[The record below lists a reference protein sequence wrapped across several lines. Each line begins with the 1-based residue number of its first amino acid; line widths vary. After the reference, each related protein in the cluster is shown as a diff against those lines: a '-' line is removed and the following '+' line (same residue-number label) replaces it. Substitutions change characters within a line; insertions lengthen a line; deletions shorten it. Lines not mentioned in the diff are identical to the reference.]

1 MEELDLKELIQIF
14 WEKRVQI
21 ILIVAIFIVIGLI
34 YTMGFVKP
42 KYKAETSLL
51 LATNS
56 SSQSNSDGITINDLN
71 INSKLVSTYSDM
83 VKKGNKI
90 PREVIKNLG
99 IDLQEDDVRKSI
111 TIQAR
116 DNADMIDII
125 VKYDD
130 PLVAQKIANETAK
143 VFIENVKQYYK
154 IENLYIYD
162 EAELET
168 EPYNI
173 NHTKDILIFA
183 VIGIVISF
191 GYVLIAN
198 MLDTTIKSVQDIEKT
213 SGVTVLA
220 SIPVY
225 DIGENRSKSKR
236 GGKR

>member
-14 WEKRVQI
+14 WEKRIQI
-21 ILIVAIFIVIGLI
+21 ILVTAIFIVIGVI
-34 YTMGFVKP
+34 YTVGFVKP
-42 KYKAETSLL
+42 KYQSKTSLL

-56 SSQSNSDGITINDLN
+56 SSQSSTNGITINDLN

-83 VKKGNKI
+83 VKGNKI

-99 IDLQEDDVRKSI
+99 MDLQEDEVRKAIS
-111 TIQAR
+111 IQAR
-116 DNADMIDII
+116 DNADMIDIV

-130 PLVAQKIANETAK
+130 PVTAQKIANETAK

-154 IENLYIYD
+154 IENLYVYD
-162 EAELET
+162 EAEVEN

-173 NHTKDILIFA
+173 NHKKDILIFA
-183 VIGIVISF
+183 VIGVVVAF

-198 MLDTTIKSVQDIEKT
+198 MLDTTIKSVQDIEKN

-220 SIPVY
+220 SIPIY
-225 DIGENRSKSKR
+225 DINENKGKR

>member
-14 WEKRVQI
+14 WEKRIQI
-21 ILIVAIFIVIGLI
+21 ILVTAIFIVIGVI
-34 YTMGFVKP
+34 YTVGFVKP
-42 KYKAETSLL
+42 KYQSKTSLL

-56 SSQSNSDGITINDLN
+56 SSQSSTNGITINDLN

-83 VKKGNKI
+83 VKGNKI

-99 IDLQEDDVRKSI
+99 MDLQEDEVRKAIS
-111 TIQAR
+111 IQAR
-116 DNADMIDII
+116 DNADMIDIV

-130 PLVAQKIANETAK
+130 PVTAQKIANETAK

-154 IENLYIYD
+154 IENLYVYD
-162 EAELET
+162 EAEVEN

-173 NHTKDILIFA
+173 NHKKDILIFA
-183 VIGIVISF
+183 VIGIVIAF

-198 MLDTTIKSVQDIEKT
+198 MLDTTIKSVQDIEKN

-220 SIPVY
+220 SIPIY
-225 DIGENRSKSKR
+225 DINENKGKR

>member
-1 MEELDLKELIQIF
+1 
-14 WEKRVQI
+14 
-21 ILIVAIFIVIGLI
+21 
-34 YTMGFVKP
+34 MGFVKP

-130 PLVAQKIANETAK
+130 PLIAQKIANETAK

-225 DIGENRSKSKR
+225 DIGENRNKSKR

>member
-14 WEKRVQI
+14 WEKRIRI
-21 ILIVAIFIVIGLI
+21 ILITIIFIVLGII
-34 YTMGFVKP
+34 YTIGFVKP
-42 KYKAETSLL
+42 KYQSKTSLL

-56 SSQSNSDGITINDLN
+56 SNQSSANGITINDLN

-83 VKKGNKI
+83 VKGNKI

-99 IDLQEDDVRKSI
+99 MDLQEDEVRKSI
-111 TIQAR
+111 SIQAR

-125 VKYDD
+125 VKYDN
-130 PLVAQKIANETAK
+130 PVIAQKIANEAAK

-162 EAELET
+162 EAEVEN

-173 NHTKDILIFA
+173 NHKKDVLIFA
-183 VIGIVISF
+183 VIGIVIAF

-198 MLDTTIKSVQDIEKT
+198 MLDTTIKSVQDIEKIP
-213 SGVTVLA
+213 GVTVLA
-220 SIPVY
+220 SIPIY
-225 DIGENRSKSKR
+225 DINENKSKR

>member
-14 WEKRVQI
+14 WEKRIQI
-21 ILIVAIFIVIGLI
+21 LLITTIFIVVGII
-34 YTMGFVKP
+34 YTIGFVKP
-42 KYKAETSLL
+42 KYQSKTSLL

-56 SSQSNSDGITINDLN
+56 SSQTSANGITINDLN

-99 IDLQEDDVRKSI
+99 MDLQEDEVRKSI
-111 TIQAR
+111 SIKAR

-130 PLVAQKIANETAK
+130 PVTAQKIANETAK

-162 EAELET
+162 EAEVEN

-173 NHTKDILIFA
+173 NHKKDVLIFA
-183 VIGIVISF
+183 VIGIVIAF
-191 GYVLIAN
+191 GYVLIGN
-198 MLDTTIKSVQDIEKT
+198 MLDTTVKSVQDIEKN

-220 SIPVY
+220 SIPIY
-225 DIGENRSKSKR
+225 DINENKGKR

>member
-14 WEKRVQI
+14 WEKRIQI
-21 ILIVAIFIVIGLI
+21 ILITAIFIVIGII
-34 YTMGFVKP
+34 YTIGFVKP
-42 KYKAETSLL
+42 KYQSKTSLL

-56 SSQSNSDGITINDLN
+56 SNQSSANGITINDLN

-83 VKKGNKI
+83 VNGNKI

-99 IDLQEDDVRKSI
+99 MDLQEDEVRKSI
-111 TIQAR
+111 SIKAR

-130 PLVAQKIANETAK
+130 PVIAQKIANETAK

-162 EAELET
+162 EAEVEN

-173 NHTKDILIFA
+173 NHKKDILIFA
-183 VIGIVISF
+183 AIGIVIAF

-198 MLDTTIKSVQDIEKT
+198 MLDTTIKSVQDIEKIQ
-213 SGVTVLA
+213 GATVLA

-225 DIGENRSKSKR
+225 DLTESKSRR

>member
-42 KYKAETSLL
+42 KYKSETSLL

-83 VKKGNKI
+83 VSGNKI
-90 PREVIKNLG
+90 IREVIKNLG
-99 IDLQEDDVRKSI
+99 MNLQEDDVKKSI
-111 TIQAR
+111 SVKAR

-125 VKYDD
+125 VKNDD
-130 PLVAQKIANETAK
+130 PVVAQKIANETAK

-162 EAELET
+162 EAEVEN

-173 NHTKDILIFA
+173 NHKKDVLIFA
-183 VIGIVISF
+183 VIGIVIAF
-191 GYVLIAN
+191 GYVLILN
-198 MLDTTIKSVQDIEKT
+198 MLDTTIKSAQDIEKI

-220 SIPVY
+220 SIPIY
-225 DIGENRSKSKR
+225 DLAETKSKGRR

>member
-14 WEKRVQI
+14 WEKRIQI
-21 ILIVAIFIVIGLI
+21 ILVTAIFIVIGVI
-34 YTMGFVKP
+34 YTVGFVKP
-42 KYKAETSLL
+42 KYQSKTSLL

-56 SSQSNSDGITINDLN
+56 SSQSSTNGITINDLN

-83 VKKGNKI
+83 VKGNKI

-99 IDLQEDDVRKSI
+99 MDLQEDEVRKAIS
-111 TIQAR
+111 IQAR
-116 DNADMIDII
+116 DNADMIDIV

-130 PLVAQKIANETAK
+130 PVTAQKIANETAK

-154 IENLYIYD
+154 IENLYVYD
-162 EAELET
+162 EAEVEN

-173 NHTKDILIFA
+173 NHKKDILIFA
-183 VIGIVISF
+183 VIGVVVAF

-198 MLDTTIKSVQDIEKT
+198 MLDTTIKSVQDIEKN

-220 SIPVY
+220 SIPIY
-225 DIGENRSKSKR
+225 GINENKGKR

>member
-42 KYKAETSLL
+42 KYKSETSLL

-225 DIGENRSKSKR
+225 DIGESRNKSKR